1 MCKRIIRPLK
11 KYVYDERN
19 LENQYCDYFTI
30 IYIRI
35 KHNNVNLIFINILR
49 EDLLS
54 NVISY
59 LVNN

>member
-11 KYVYDERN
+11 KYVYGERN

-35 KHNNVNLIFINILR
+35 KYNNVNLIFITILR

>member
-1 MCKRIIRPLK
+1 MCKRITRSLK
-11 KYVYDERN
+11 KYVYSERN
-19 LENQYCDYFTI
+19 LENQYCDYFII

-35 KHNNVNLIFINILR
+35 KHNNVNLIFLTILR

-59 LVNN
+59 IVNN